1 MRHNILPAQ
10 IHIVSLDLLA
20 LLILTQMSWA
30 EPALCNE
37 IQQNNTAS
45 PGKVFCIAGPHA
57 GRKLPHCVATER
69 YTSKVTK

>member
-1 MRHNILPAQ
+1 MRHNVLPAQ
-10 IHIVSLDLLA
+10 MHIVSLDLLA

-30 EPALCNE
+30 EPALCNG